1 MATVKIDQTT
11 TYHEPYASGEFGS
24 VYLDWAIPRQ
34 PLLVGFRKTTKRKFS
49 VKVRI
54 IHAQLPRKEVIG
66 TYSNLFSTGSDC
78 ARSRAKSLRHRREHS
93 IRHFPYSLADSK

>member
-54 IHAQLPRKEVIG
+54 ILCPATPE
-66 TYSNLFSTGSDC
+66 GS
-78 ARSRAKSLRHRREHS
+78 HRDVLQSFQHGV
-93 IRHFPYSLADSK
+93 